1 MRSKALAMMSPTSP
15 VHRRIPDA
23 SMARFLLLAALS
35 FIALSLPI
43 LMPDRG
49 AATEP
54 PDKDAHGRIVAAYLD
69 GKWDELDLA
78 LLTAADRIAAL
89 PAAQQDDVACIRAA
103 REECHPPWWNLCKAG
118 NKVAFRPNVWGK
130 TLNVTYVPDGQRGV
144 QAQYHNADASFT
156 VTWPAADMDNLAIFD
171 HSFTKADANATEVWT
186 SLGTARV
193 WSQTS
198 GRMLAGMGEKEKLKM
213 SRRQDF
219 RSNLTALYYGSP
231 KSRRWSLLVDLL
243 TWSEKEYADLPIA
256 GSRKAIGAMFLA
268 EVLTDPAKYPS
279 LPLPETLEADGAE
292 EKLARHY
299 RHVID
304 RQGWTL
310 AEDRSLRAALK
321 KLGAANDANVYQTEK
336 VTLANKLA
344 VSVDPAADAPLREK
358 RDAWLKERFDAAG
371 KK

>member
-1 MRSKALAMMSPTSP
+1 MPKTLL
-15 VHRRIPDA
+15 DA
-23 SMARFLLLAALS
+23 DTLHVSLARFILFAVWNL
-35 FIALSLPI
+35 FALSLPSVT
-43 LMPDRG
+43 PDHCV
-49 AATEP
+49 AAEP
-54 PDKDAHGRIVAAYLD
+54 PKNDAYHRIVAAYLD

-78 LLTAADRIAAL
+78 LLAAADWV
-89 PAAQQDDVACIRAA
+89 AAQQDDVAYIRAA

-118 NKVAFRPNVWGK
+118 NKVSFRPNVWGK
-130 TLNVTYVPDGQRGV
+130 TLNVSYVPDGQRGV
-144 QAQYHNADASFT
+144 QAQYHNADATFT
-156 VTWPAADMDNLAIFD
+156 VTWPAADMDNLTVFD
-171 HSFTKADANATEVWT
+171 HGFTKGEANATEVWT

-231 KSRRWSLLVDLL
+231 KSRRWALLVDLL
-243 TWSEKEYADLPIA
+243 TWSEKEYADLPVA

-268 EVLTDPAKYPS
+268 EVLADPAKYPS
-279 LPLPETLEADGAE
+279 LPLPQALDVEGAE

-310 AEDRSLRAALK
+310 AEDRSLRAVIK
-321 KLGAANDANVYQTEK
+321 KLAAANDASVYQTEK

-358 RDAWLKERFDAAG
+358 RDAWLKERFDVAG

>member
-1 MRSKALAMMSPTSP
+1 MKSLWRFTRGFVVAFIAWCAASQSGLRAQSSETEFY
-15 VHRRIPDA
+15 RRIVD
-23 SMARFLLLAALS
+23 
-35 FIALSLPI
+35 
-43 LMPDRG
+43 
-49 AATEP
+49 
-54 PDKDAHGRIVAAYLD
+54 AYLD

-78 LLTAADRIAAL
+78 LLAASDRIAAL
-89 PAAQQDDVACIRAA
+89 PAAQQEDVAYIRAA

-118 NKVAFRPNVWGK
+118 HKVAFRPNVWGK

-144 QAQYHNADASFT
+144 QVQYHNADAAFT
-156 VTWPAADMDNLAIFD
+156 VTWPAADMDNTAVFE

-198 GRMLAGMGEKEKLKM
+198 GRLLAGMGEKEKLRM

-231 KSRRWSLLVDLL
+231 KSRRWALLVDLL
-243 TWSEKEYADLPIA
+243 TWSEKEYADLPVA

-268 EVLTDPAKYPS
+268 EVLADPAKYPT
-279 LPLPETLEADGAE
+279 LPLPQALEADGTE
-292 EKLARHY
+292 DKLARHY

-321 KLGAANDANVYQTEK
+321 KLAAANDANVYQTER